1 MTLRSRPRPVGPPRG
16 DEGLDDWFTRRL
28 EAQGIAARGRGFPTA
43 RVLSVIALIVAV
55 VALFWVIRD
64 ATGSSSD
71 TSSTPTSA
79 NTQPQ
84 NSTGGN
90 PPDSTGNT
98 DGGAT
103 NPIPWKEV
111 KVTIVNGNGIT
122 GAAGDAQN
130 TLTQAGW
137 KIVDTTDTDGGVTVD
152 STEVVYPPGKKAP
165 GKSRGRPARTRRTG
179 SPRRRHRRSRRPDH
193 RRDRTGAGGPAQ
205 HHLTAG
211 VRSPAS
217 NWSAR

>member
-1 MTLRSRPRPVGPPRG
+1 MARIETRDDDPQIPAAPVGPPRG

-71 TSSTPTSA
+71 TGSKPTSTA
-79 NTQPQ
+79 TQPQ

-90 PPDSTGNT
+90 PPDSTGDT
-98 DGGAT
+98 GGAAK
-103 NPIPWKEV
+103 PIPWQEV

-137 KIVDTTDTDGGVTVD
+137 KIVDTTDTDAGVTVD

-165 GKSRGRPARTRRTG
+165 AKAVASQLGLGAPVALADATGVPADLTTV
-179 SPRRRHRRSRRPDH
+179 
-193 RRDRTGAGGPAQ
+193 AVVLGPEG
-205 HHLTAG
+205 LPSTT
-211 VRSPAS
+211 
-217 NWSAR
+217 